1 MLMDAVTEKAIKKI
15 VDSINARNEQHLQ
28 ESFQEG
34 GAVQKWVES
43 EKAKDYKRSGKA
55 GWVKVAS
62 MPPIVDKMYTTKY
75 GADYFK
81 HKEFWDEVG
90 KEWKVIKGKVKNI

>member
-15 VDSINARNEQHLQ
+15 VDSINAKNEQHLK
-28 ESFQEG
+28 ESFQKD
-34 GAVQKWVES
+34 GAVQKWVET

-55 GWVKVAS
+55 GWVKIAS
-62 MPPIVDKMYTTKY
+62 IPPVVDKLYIQKY
-75 GADYFK
+75 GSDYFK

-90 KEWKVIKGKVKNI
+90 KEWKVIKGKVKNV